1 MVTIKFIQP
10 DGAEKEVEV
19 EVGTNLM
26 TAALENGIDGIQG
39 DCGGACS
46 CATCHCY
53 IDDANFAKL
62 PAVDDIEASMIEFAN
77 EPQETSRLGCQVQVT
92 DELEGMVIRMPSSQY

>member
-1 MVTIKFIQP
+1 MVSITFIQP

-19 EVGTNLM
+19 EAGTSLM
-26 TAALENGIDGIQG
+26 TAALDNGIDGIQG

-53 IDDANFAKL
+53 IDEAFADKI

-77 EPQETSRLGCQVQVT
+77 EPQDNSRLGCQVSVT
-92 DELEGMVIRMPSSQY
+92 EELNGMVVRMPSSQY